1 LSEDDY
7 GVYSVIDGKQ
17 RITAIC
23 EFLSN
28 NLQLKELKKFAE
40 LNGCRFNDLPLQIQN
55 ALSIRPYIR
64 VITLLRQSNK
74 ELKYE
79 VFLRLNT
86 GGEILK
92 PQEIRNVA
100 YSGRLNNALFEL
112 SENEFLRQKMKI
124 TSDKSNSYRN
134 MDDVEHVL
142 RFFTI
147 QEGWDG
153 GIKETLSIEMDKF
166 MQLHRHDETNN
177 LINMF
182 NKSINGCRAI
192 WGNNSFQKPNRD
204 QMISPLYDAQMVAI
218 SLLNEEQINTLS
230 QKSDQ
235 VIARTAQLID
245 DDPEF
250 YKSISQSTN
259 NANSIRKR
267 VSSIRDML
275 LDVL

>member
-1 LSEDDY
+1 
-7 GVYSVIDGKQ
+7 
-17 RITAIC
+17 
-23 EFLSN
+23 
-28 NLQLKELKKFAE
+28 
-40 LNGCRFNDLPLQIQN
+40 
-55 ALSIRPYIR
+55 
-64 VITLLRQSNK
+64 
-74 ELKYE
+74 
-79 VFLRLNT
+79 
-86 GGEILK
+86 
-92 PQEIRNVA
+92 
-100 YSGRLNNALFEL
+100 
-112 SENEFLRQKMKI
+112 MKI

-230 QKSDQ
+230 QRSDQ